1 MVQDGGE
8 NLRQIDKAGPGST
21 FPGTE
26 LELEP
31 HPVLVSSVP
40 SATPSLAEL
49 SSSSSLPGGG
59 KHQNNVNSPPR
70 LGLISIAVAVVTL
83 AAAVSPRT
91 LEGITAWPCH

>member
-8 NLRQIDKAGPGST
+8 NLRQIDKARLGST
-21 FPGTE
+21 F

-59 KHQNNVNSPPR
+59 KHQNIVNSPPR

-83 AAAVSPRT
+83 TAAVSPRT
-91 LEGITAWPCH
+91 LEGITA